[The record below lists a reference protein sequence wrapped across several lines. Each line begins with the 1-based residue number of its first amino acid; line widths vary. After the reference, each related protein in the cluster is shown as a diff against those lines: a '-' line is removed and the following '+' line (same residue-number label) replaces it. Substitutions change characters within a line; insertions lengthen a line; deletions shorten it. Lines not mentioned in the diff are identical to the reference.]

1 MVPSLRKWRHDDAG
15 LALAIYSSGSVAA
28 QKLLLQ
34 YARAAGGG
42 DGKNQEVEDLRPLFA
57 GRYFDTVNA
66 GLKTQS
72 GSYVKIAEALGLASG
87 QFGRV
92 AFFSDNVKG
101 MFGCFVLRSG
111 FGRWAADYARAESQA
126 ALEAGLTPVV
136 VVREGNAPLSAEEQ
150 ETWKDAIVENFGQVR
165 FE

>member
-1 MVPSLRKWRHDDAG
+1 VVPSLRKWHHDDAG

-34 YARAAGGG
+34 YARAGGGG

-101 MFGCFVLRSG
+101 TFGCFVLRSG
-111 FGRWAADYARAESQA
+111 LVD
-126 ALEAGLTPVV
+126 GLLIMPEQS
-136 VVREGNAPLSAEEQ
+136 RRLPLRQDLRRLLLCA
-150 ETWKDAIVENFGQVR
+150 KGMR
-165 FE
+165 L